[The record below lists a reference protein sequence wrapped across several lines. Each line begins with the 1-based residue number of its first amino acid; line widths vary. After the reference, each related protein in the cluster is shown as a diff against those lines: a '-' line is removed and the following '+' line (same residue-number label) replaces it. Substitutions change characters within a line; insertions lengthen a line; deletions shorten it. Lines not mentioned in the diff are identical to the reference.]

1 MTQLSTSNE
10 YPDNAIEIKDLKK
23 TYAASGKSPE
33 KEALKGVSLSIPRGS
48 MFALLGPN
56 GAGKSTLIN
65 IMAGLVIKSS
75 GSVNIWGTNIDENA
89 RQSRANIGIVP
100 QEIIMDPFFTP
111 FKALDIQAGFYGI
124 PKKERR
130 TKEILEMVG
139 LSDKANSHMRSL
151 SGGMKRR
158 LMVAKAMVH
167 MPPILVLDEPT
178 AGVDIELRRQLWK
191 NVKELNRQGVTILL
205 TTHYLEEAQELC
217 EKIAII
223 NHGEVVACEDTE
235 TLLGRINNKEIIFRL
250 DREIESVPDALKKL
264 GASVSGKR
272 SIKVLYS
279 PEDTSVGEMI
289 DLLQK
294 EKLGIVD
301 ISTDESDLEDVFL
314 QLTS

>member
-1 MTQLSTSNE
+1 MTQTH
-10 YPDNAIEIKDLKK
+10 PDNAIEIRDLRK

-33 KEALKGVSLSIPRGS
+33 KEALKGVSLDIPRGS

-65 IMAGLVIKSS
+65 IMAGLVMKSS
-75 GSVNIWGTNIDENA
+75 GSVNIWGTDIDENA

-100 QEIIMDPFFTP
+100 QEIVMDPFFTP
-111 FKALDIQAGFYGI
+111 AKALDIQAGFYGI
-124 PKKERR
+124 PRKDRR

-178 AGVDIELRRQLWK
+178 AGVDIELRRQLWT

-223 NHGEVVACEDTE
+223 NHGEVVACEETE
-235 TLLGRINNKEIIFRL
+235 TLLGRINNKEITFRL
-250 DREIESVPDALKKL
+250 DREIETVPKALEKI
-264 GASVSGKR
+264 GACLSGKR
-272 SIKVLYS
+272 SLKILYS
-279 PEDTSVGEMI
+279 PEETNVGEMI
-289 DLLQK
+289 ELIQK
-294 EKLGIVD
+294 EGFGISD

-314 QLTS
+314 QLTSEK